1 MKPKKNIVLQ
11 KDLNKNREVESI
23 FYRLIF
29 IGDPEVGKTQIIN
42 RYNQKRFIDK
52 YDPTF
57 CADFQIKPIIMNNKR
72 ITIYCIDSEGG
83 CDISAFTGKSLL
95 SNADGFIFVYDI
107 TIINSLN
114 NLPNLYEKYE
124 SEIKTIQ
131 NTMQNES
138 RKIIYFVGNK
148 YDLRTKR
155 QVIEQVGREMANKY
169 EAKFMEVSAKNGL
182 NIDKLFD
189 NIIKDIIKRDENS
202 SSKSSIF
209 TRSNNIF
216 RNTNTLRSNNSSGN
230 IKRNGTFNEN
240 ESTLNYETSS
250 YFLKSKNS
258 ITNNND
264 YINNL
269 NKENKNDNF
278 RNSIYYD
285 INKDS
290 KKCLIF

>member
-11 KDLNKNREVESI
+11 NDFNKNREIESI

-29 IGDPEVGKTQIIN
+29 VGDPEVGKTQIIN
-42 RYNQKRFIDK
+42 KYNQKRFMDK
-52 YDPTF
+52 YEPTF
-57 CADFQIKPIIMNNKR
+57 CADFQIRPIIINNKR
-72 ITIYCIDSEGG
+72 ITIYCIDTEGG
-83 CDISAFTGKSLL
+83 SDISKFTGKSLIRK
-95 SNADGFIFVYDI
+95 ADGFIFVYDI

-114 NLPNLYEKYE
+114 NLSILYKNFE
-124 SEIKTIQ
+124 SEI
-131 NTMQNES
+131 NPMLNES
-138 RKIIYFVGNK
+138 KKIIYFVGNK
-148 YDLRTKR
+148 CDLRTKR
-155 QVIEQVGREMANKY
+155 QVFEQTGREMADKY

-189 NIIKDIIKRDENS
+189 NIIKDIMKRDENS
-202 SSKSSIF
+202 SSKENSVF
-209 TRSNNIF
+209 TRSNIF

-230 IKRNGTFNEN
+230 INRNGTFNEN
-240 ESTLNYETSS
+240 ESALNYETSS

-258 ITNNND
+258 FANNND

-269 NKENKNDNF
+269 NKENKNENF
-278 RNSIYYD
+278 KNSIYSD

>member
-11 KDLNKNREVESI
+11 KDLNKNREIESI

-52 YDPTF
+52 YEPTF
-57 CADFQIKPIIMNNKR
+57 CADFQIKPITINNKR
-72 ITIYCIDSEGG
+72 ITIYCIDTEGG
-83 CDISAFTGKSLL
+83 SDIAQFTGKTLIRK
-95 SNADGFIFVYDI
+95 ADGFIFVYDI
-107 TIINSLN
+107 TIFNSLN
-114 NLPNLYEKYE
+114 NLSIYYKNFE
-124 SEIKTIQ
+124 SEI
-131 NTMQNES
+131 NPMLNES
-138 RKIIYFVGNK
+138 KKIIYFVGNK
-148 YDLRTKR
+148 CDLTTKR
-155 QVIEQVGREMANKY
+155 KVFGQTGREMADKY

-189 NIIKDIIKRDENS
+189 SIIKDIIKRDEKS
-202 SSKSSIF
+202 SSKENSVS

-216 RNTNTLRSNNSSGN
+216 RNINTLKSNNSSGN
-230 IKRNGTFNEN
+230 INRNGTFNEN
-240 ESTLNYETSS
+240 ESALNYETSS

-258 ITNNND
+258 IVNNND

-269 NKENKNDNF
+269 NKENNNENF
-278 RNSIYYD
+278 KNSIYSD